1 MKQLFSKAVVY
12 LFMNS
17 FSIKDLEQLSGIK
30 AHTIRIWEQRYT
42 LLKPKRTDTN
52 IRFYSNEELKAV
64 LNISLLNRY
73 GYKISHIDKMNA
85 KEMREKIFSLSHS
98 DAQQER
104 LVNELIQCMID
115 LEVEKFE
122 EVLNDCI
129 ELKGIE
135 KTVINIVFTFLE
147 KVGVLWQTNHIN
159 PAQEHLVTNI
169 IRQKLILAIENIK
182 TPIEREKT
190 VLLYLPEG
198 EHHELCLLLIHYMI
212 KNRGINV
219 LYLGSN
225 IPLKDVLYVVNHKKP
240 LYLYSHLT
248 AIAHSFNLEKY
259 LTQVATKLQGTK
271 LILSGQMV
279 QGYKKSAPNNVEM
292 KKSLAEV
299 INHIKSL

>member
-1 MKQLFSKAVVY
+1 
-12 LFMNS
+12 MNS

-30 AHTIRIWEQRYT
+30 AHTIRVWEQRYGII
-42 LLKPKRTDTN
+42 KPKRTDTN
-52 IRFYSNEELKAV
+52 IRFYSNEELKIV

-85 KEMREKIFSLSHS
+85 KEVREKIFSLSHS
-98 DAQQER
+98 DAQEER

-122 EVLNDCI
+122 EALDNCI
-129 ELKGIE
+129 KMQGIE
-135 KTVINIVFTFLE
+135 KTTVKIVFTFLE

-182 TPIEREKT
+182 TPIEKEKT

-198 EHHELCLLLIHYMI
+198 EYHELCLLFLSYII
-212 KNRGINV
+212 KNRGIYV

-248 AIAHSFNLEKY
+248 AIGHSFNLDKY
-259 LTQVATKLQGTK
+259 LTQASTKLQGTK
-271 LILSGQMV
+271 LILSGQLI
-279 QGYKKSAPNNVEM
+279 QGYKKSIPNNIEL
-292 KKSLAEV
+292 KKSLVEV
-299 INHIKSL
+299 INHIKSI